1 MSQTLDLIAALAL
14 VALAVAFLL
23 RRQWR
28 RRQASAAGE
37 SCSGCGRCGSA
48 PSCGSRQDRVG

>member
-1 MSQTLDLIAALAL
+1 MKILDLIALVL

-28 RRQASAAGE
+28 SRKAAGG
-37 SCSGCGRCGSA
+37 SCSGCGRCG
-48 PSCGSRQDRVG
+48 PDPVCDSRQHRVG